1 MKKYWMLSSILF
13 VILFSAYNFCEAR
26 EKVYSERLGSIFAAG
41 IIESD
46 NTVVQSEE
54 FLIEGK
60 KGTWFISGNIK
71 SDKFTPERIFPFPY
85 RYYIT
90 SGKQDNCYEEF
101 YIYSFPKT
109 NILTV
114 ERHIFNFTE
123 ETQTFDSYEGSLIRF
138 KLN

>member
-1 MKKYWMLSSILF
+1 MKKYLLLSSVLF

-26 EKVYSERLGSIFAAG
+26 EKIYTERLGDVFTSG
-41 IIESD
+41 TIESD
-46 NTVVQSEE
+46 NTTVQSEE
-54 FLIEGK
+54 FVIENK
-60 KGTWFISGNIK
+60 KGIWFISGNIK

-90 SGKQDNCYEEF
+90 SGKQGNCYEEF

-109 NILTV
+109 NKLTV
-114 ERHIFNFTE
+114 ERHILNFTE